1 MSIPIDK
8 KIEFKDKFIS
18 NLKENKKKY
27 IFIVISILIF
37 LMIFFIIDFNQKKKN
52 ALISE
57 KYIKAGVLLS
67 EGQQDNAKAFYEEI
81 ILSENKFYSFL
92 ALNIILEKNLVT
104 EKKKIISYFNILEKN
119 AANEH
124 KDLLI
129 FKKALYLLKE
139 KDNQGGN
146 ELLNILIKK
155 NSKLKSLAEEI
166 INKQ

>member
-1 MSIPIDK
+1 MSIPLDK

-37 LMIFFIIDFNQKKKN
+37 LIIFFMVHLNQKKKN

-67 EGQQDNAKAFYEEI
+67 EGQKDSAKAFYEEI

-92 ALNIILEKNLVT
+92 ALNIILEKNL
-104 EKKKIISYFNILEKN
+104 ILEKDKIIN
-119 AANEH
+119 YFNVLEKNVADEH

-129 FKKALYLLKE
+129 IKKALYLLRE
-139 KDNQGGN
+139 KDIQGGN
-146 ELLNILIKK
+146 EILNNIIKK

-166 INKQ
+166 IE